1 MELEKD
7 YEIVDGRVKVNLS
20 QFGRVV
26 GVLPQT
32 VRARIK
38 RKVLKKDPDGKLDLE
53 YSIDRWYKYR
63 HANLVRDNKQ
73 KNVSHAE
80 AKETLSKILSENN
93 LILEK
98 SSKPETETKKE
109 YEYAKMILLEA
120 FKKNHK
126 LKVRFILQAL
136 RLPV

>member
-7 YEIVDGRVKVNLS
+7 YEIVDGRVRVNLS

-53 YSIDRWYKYR
+53 YGIERWYKYR
-63 HANLVRDNKQ
+63 HANLVRENKT

-98 SSKPETETKKE
+98 SSKPETKKE

-120 FKKNHK
+120 FKNNHK